1 MRRLALLLG
10 LLLALVCHAQ
20 VNKDSLPTEVIN
32 GQKVYRYEV
41 QKSEG
46 LYRIC
51 KNFGIQQQ
59 DLLNLNPSLE
69 KEGLKVGQ
77 KILIPVVE
85 KLDSTQYVL
94 HTLKPKETLYGLG
107 KTYGVRV
114 EDIVNLNP
122 VTSQRMEIGKTLL
135 IKKKELLENAVV
147 KEPSATK
154 DIEPVKELPVVKD
167 KPMAVEQPAK
177 EIGVKENLTKAVPVQ
192 ELKKAEGKEGKDLV
206 AEVQEET
213 IVVNPTEFIPEMPT
227 ISPLPLRIAYMLPM
241 MVNAT
246 KRDAN
251 MDRFVDFYEGSLIAI
266 YEAQQRGQKF
276 EVYTYD
282 VQKSEVHAQ
291 QAIENGAL
299 QNVDVIIG
307 PAYPTQVNIVGMYAK
322 NNRIPVLVPFTS
334 RVSALDVNPYLMQF
348 NPSAEAEA
356 KALVDELIP
365 RKDSIQFVLVDATN
379 GELAA
384 SVLAFR
390 KAIHEAEFSEVSV
403 SINQI
408 LNDSLTPLLAPDK
421 ENIIVF
427 PSEKWSA
434 AQVLMPKIL
443 SQKAGQQLTIYGHHA
458 WASETV
464 LLPMIY
470 ASIFHEIDSHSFYG
484 YKHLYE
490 LYFGHELSSTNPRYD
505 LLGYDMTKAMITY
518 LQLAHQ
524 VDYEAERDAIYSQ
537 LQKGIQSDIALPR
550 VHDRGGKMNTAIHIY
565 RK

>member
-1 MRRLALLLG
+1 MRRKIALLLS
-10 LLLALVCHAQ
+10 LLVVLVCQAQ

-135 IKKKELLENAVV
+135 IKKKELVEQVV
-147 KEPSATK
+147 VDEQSPVKK
-154 DIEPVKELPVVKD
+154 IEPVKEMPVVKD
-167 KPMAVEQPAK
+167 KPAAIEKPVKEVLAK
-177 EIGVKENLTKAVPVQ
+177 ENPAEATQIMPAREVAGQQ
-192 ELKKAEGKEGKDLV
+192 EKV
-206 AEVQEET
+206 AEMKQET
-213 IVVNPTEFIPEMPT
+213 IEVDPTEFIPDMPT

-246 KRDAN
+246 KRDAS
-251 MDRFVDFYEGSLIAI
+251 MDRFVDFYEGCLIAI

-282 VQKSEVHAQ
+282 VQKNEIHAQ

-307 PAYPTQVNIVGMYAK
+307 PAYPAQVNIVGMFAK

-334 RVSALDVNPYLMQF
+334 RISILDVNPYLMQF
-348 NPSAEAEA
+348 NPSPEAEA
-356 KALVDELIP
+356 KAIIDELTP
-365 RKDSIQFVLVDATN
+365 RKDSIQFILIDANN

-384 SVLAFR
+384 SSLALR
-390 KAIHEAEFSEVSV
+390 KAIREAEFSEVNV
-403 SINQI
+403 SISQI
-408 LNDSLTPLLAPDK
+408 LNDSLSPLLAADK

-443 SQKAGQQLTIYGHHA
+443 SQKNGQHITIYGHHA
-458 WASETV
+458 WANENV
-464 LLPMIY
+464 LLPMLY
-470 ASIFHEIDSHSFYG
+470 ASIFHELDSHSFYE

-490 LYFGHELSSTNPRYD
+490 LYFGHELSSTDPRYD

-537 LQKGIQSDIALPR
+537 LQKGIQSDLALPR
-550 VHDRGGKMNTAIHIY
+550 IHERGGKMNAAIHIY